1 MGTIHIN
8 NQYSMKINLHPFKKH
23 MVTVSAF
30 AFVAAAVISPLAVSA
45 NENETI
51 ATNATNTP
59 ELSTLVT
66 ALDTAGLVPTFA
78 DESAAFTVFAP
89 TNDAFAAAATELGI
103 SATELLALP
112 NLGEILQYHVVAAEA
127 FSTDLSDGQEL
138 ETLTG
143 GMLTVDIQGSDV
155 FIVDE
160 QNRRAQVTTADVDS
174 SNGVVHIVDR
184 VVLEAADEAATSTL
198 SDTGLNLVVFY
209 TTVAGALAA
218 ATFAIS
224 RKTLRKQEN

>member
-1 MGTIHIN
+1 MKFNSQFIK
-8 NQYSMKINLHPFKKH
+8 NQAI
-23 MVTVSAF
+23 TVSSLAL
-30 AFVAAAVISPLAVSA
+30 VATAVFLPFGASA
-45 NENETI
+45 TAEDTI

-66 ALDTAGLVPTFA
+66 ALDEAGLVDTFA
-78 DESAAFTVFAP
+78 DESATFTVFAP

-103 SATELLALP
+103 TAEELLALP

-143 GMLTVDIQGSDV
+143 GMLTVDISGSDV
-155 FIVDE
+155 FVVDE
-160 QNRRAQVTTADVDS
+160 QGRRAQVTTADVDS
-174 SNGVVHIVDR
+174 SNGVVHIIDR
-184 VVLEAADEAATSTL
+184 VVLEAAEDSATSTL

>member
-1 MGTIHIN
+1 
-8 NQYSMKINLHPFKKH
+8 MKITLHPIKKYA
-23 MVTVSAF
+23 VTASAF
-30 AFVAAAVISPLAVSA
+30 ALVVAAVVAPLGVSA
-45 NENETI
+45 DESETI

-59 ELSTLVT
+59 ELSTLVS
-66 ALDTAGLVPTFA
+66 ALQEAGLVETFA
-78 DESAAFTVFAP
+78 DESATFTVFAP

-103 SATELLALP
+103 SAEELLALP
-112 NLGEILQYHVVAAEA
+112 NLGEILQYHVVASEA

-160 QNRRAQVTTADVDS
+160 RGRRAQVTTADVDS

-184 VVLEAADEAATSTL
+184 VVLEAADESATSTL

-209 TTVAGALAA
+209 TTVAGALAV
-218 ATFAIS
+218 ATFAIT
-224 RKTLRKQEN
+224 RKTLQKQEN